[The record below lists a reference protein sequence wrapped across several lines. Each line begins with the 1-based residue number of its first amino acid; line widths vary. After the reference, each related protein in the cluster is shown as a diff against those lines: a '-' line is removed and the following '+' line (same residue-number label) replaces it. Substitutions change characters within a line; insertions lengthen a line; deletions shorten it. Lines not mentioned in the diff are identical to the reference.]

1 MKIAFLKAAIVL
13 KPLCYETHWDVAT
26 WRVTISVQQE
36 VDEVDESEALF
47 SRPTSH
53 VAPAIEKNVRERWY
67 GFYW

>member
-1 MKIAFLKAAIVL
+1 MY
-13 KPLCYETHWDVAT
+13 C
-26 WRVTISVQQE
+26 SVQQE

-53 VAPAIEKNVRERWY
+53 VAPAIEKNDRERY